1 MASEGLQRPLGP
13 STEARKPGDV
23 WTRPFEPRD
32 RDRVLSIFI
41 EGVRQGGAYVSDAE
55 NNRVEWCSHTG
66 NAMCPLPAE
75 SFCEVSQRWMWSEP
89 ITIAGYTGVAIG
101 LGIAKIG
108 PIRWLGGLL
117 TASSALWVLYW
128 RHRICRATVGY
139 SLPPKT
145 DDLMEIER
153 YYAMSKAKGDDDGG
167 VSAFW
172 VAETMDEDGKT
183 EVVGCLA
190 LGEFRVKKRRITLML
205 FVSPTDSRGQTDKT
219 YSELRRMS
227 VSLAH
232 RGKGI
237 AGLLLRT
244 LIDHAKEKGLAK
256 VVLLTTTY
264 QAAAIV
270 MYQRYGWVEV
280 ETRRFL
286 PFIFNARLHVLHLNL
301 TGPSKGSEQ

>member
-41 EGVRQGGAYVSDAE
+41 EGVRQG
-55 NNRVEWCSHTG
+55 
-66 NAMCPLPAE
+66 AE

-101 LGIAKIG
+101 LGIASRIG

-128 RHRICRATVGY
+128 RHKICRATVGY

-167 VSAFW
+167 ASAFW

-190 LGEFRVKKRRITLML
+190 L
-205 FVSPTDSRGQTDKT
+205 DSRGQTDKT